1 MTQDFERQAE
11 AFHQALY
18 REYYL
23 AEAGLKEQ
31 IDIAPIYE
39 RYGHLFGEQ
48 TVRELLSSPP
58 EGQQAYLVEWI
69 TLEYLE
75 NLVKDLTQD
84 INNAMRKVRVEWDG
98 QQVPYHNLRPMMA
111 NEPDMK
117 RRHQLEELERGVTA
131 SANAERLQ
139 RLKVIHGAAT
149 DLGFENYVA
158 LCDELRALQLGRL
171 SEQMQ
176 LLLRETQTLFLQLL
190 EEFLTDLHVP
200 TEAAATCDVLALF
213 RGTKFDAL
221 FPKEELLPA
230 LRTTL
235 AGLGVDLANQTN
247 LEVDI
252 EFRSLKAPRAFCT
265 PIRIPDEIKLVTK
278 PTGGPDDYES
288 LFHEA
293 GHAEHFAHIDPDLPF
308 SFKRLGDNSV
318 TEGYAFLLQY
328 LLHNSDWL
336 HQVLGA
342 ENDRDFLR
350 FARFRKLWLLRRY
363 ASKLIYEQELHT
375 RTEGAEGRYVSI
387 LGNGLRVAIAPENY
401 LADTDDAFY
410 CAQYLRAWIFEAQ
423 LRRFL
428 EGRFG
433 RQWYAS
439 RDAGRYLIS
448 LWSRGQE
455 RRVEELTSDMGYDGL
470 EGKYLI
476 AELMEMQDA

>member
-1 MTQDFERQAE
+1 MMQDFEQQAE

-31 IDIAPIYE
+31 LDIAPIYE
-39 RYGHLFGEQ
+39 RYGHLFTEE
-48 TVRELLSSPP
+48 TVRELLSASSDG
-58 EGQQAYLVEWI
+58 EQVYLVEWI

-84 INNAMRKVRVEWDG
+84 INNAMRKVSVEWDG
-98 QQVPYHNLRPMMA
+98 QQVPYHNLRPMIA

-117 RRHQLEELERGVTA
+117 RRHQLDELERGVTA
-131 SANAERLQ
+131 SANAERVQ
-139 RLKVIHGAAT
+139 RLEIIHDAAT
-149 DLGFENYVA
+149 DLGFDDYVA
-158 LCDELRALQLGRL
+158 LCDQLRALRLDQLT
-171 SEQMQ
+171 EQMQ

-190 EEFLTDLHVP
+190 KEFLADLHVP
-200 TEAAATCDVLALF
+200 MEAAATCDVLALF
-213 RGTKFDAL
+213 RGTRFATL
-221 FPKEELLPA
+221 FPKEDLLPA

-235 AGLGVDLANQTN
+235 AGLGIDLTSQSN

-308 SFKRLGDNSV
+308 PFKRLGDNSV

-342 ENDRDFLR
+342 EDSRDFLR

-375 RTEGAEGRYVSI
+375 QTEGAERRYVSI
-387 LGNGLRVAIAPENY
+387 LGDGLRVAIAAENY

-433 RQWYAS
+433 KRWYAT
-439 RDAGRYLIS
+439 RDAGEYLIS
-448 LWSRGQE
+448 LWRRGQE
-455 RRVEELTSDMGYDGL
+455 HRVEELTTDMGYDGL
-470 EGKYLI
+470 EAKYLI
-476 AELMEMQDA
+476 TELMGMQED